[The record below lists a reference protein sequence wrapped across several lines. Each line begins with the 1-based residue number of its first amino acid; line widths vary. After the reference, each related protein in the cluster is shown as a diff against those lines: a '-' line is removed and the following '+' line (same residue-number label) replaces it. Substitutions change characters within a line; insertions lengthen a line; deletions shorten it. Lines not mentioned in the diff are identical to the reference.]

1 MPFHNNSCLHTDTE
15 DNYILSTKVLEDIK
29 QKANLTRRNNN
40 SHITNVTVLAIPH
53 PA

>member
-29 QKANLTRRNNN
+29 QKAITRRY
-40 SHITNVTVLAIPH
+40 ITAKQLTVMVLAIPH